1 MSFNVLI
8 VDDSATTRGIVKKV
22 LQLSELPLGTVQEA
36 GNGLQALEVLR
47 RDWVDLVLA
56 DLNMPEMGGVE
67 LIEAMSKDPLL
78 AAVPVVVVSSEGNQT
93 VIDSLSSKGTRG
105 FIRKPCEPAMLRRV
119 IEEALNARA

>member
-36 GNGLQALEVLR
+36 GNGVQALALLR

-56 DLNMPEMGGVE
+56 DLNMPEMGGLE
-67 LIEAMSKDPLL
+67 LIETMAKDPLL

-93 VIDSLSSKGTRG
+93 VIDSLASKGTRG

-119 IEEALNARA
+119 IEGALNARV

>member
-1 MSFNVLI
+1 
-8 VDDSATTRGIVKKV
+8 KV

>member
-22 LQLSELPLGTVQEA
+22 LQLSELPLGSVQEA
-36 GNGLQALEVLR
+36 GNGIQALAVLR

-56 DLNMPEMGGVE
+56 DLNMPEMGGLE
-67 LIEAMSKDPLL
+67 LIETMAKDPLL
-78 AAVPVVVVSSEGNQT
+78 AGVPVVVVSSEGNQT
-93 VIDSLSSKGTRG
+93 VIDSLASKGTRG

-119 IEEALNARA
+119 IEGALNARV

>member
-22 LQLSELPLGTVQEA
+22 LQLSELPLGQVREA
-36 GNGLQALEVLR
+36 GNGLQALELLR
-47 RDWVDLVLA
+47 SDWVDLVLA
-56 DLNMPEMGGVE
+56 DLNMPEMGGIE
-67 LIEAMSKDPLL
+67 LVEAMAKDPLL

-93 VIDSLSSKGTRG
+93 VIDSLASKGTRG

-119 IEEALNARA
+119 IEEALDAAV

>member
-56 DLNMPEMGGVE
+56 DLNMPEMGGAE
-67 LIEAMSKDPLL
+67 LIEAMSQDPLL

-93 VIDSLSSKGTRG
+93 VIDSLASKGTRG

>member
-22 LQLSELPLGTVQEA
+22 LQLSELPLGQVHEA
-36 GNGLQALEVLR
+36 ANGLLALALLR

-56 DLNMPEMGGVE
+56 DLNMPEMGGIE
-67 LIEAMSKDPLL
+67 LVEAMAKDPLL

-93 VIDSLSSKGTRG
+93 VIDSLASKGTRG

-119 IEEALNARA
+119 IEEALDAAV

>member
-36 GNGLQALEVLR
+36 GNGVQALEVLR

-56 DLNMPEMGGVE
+56 DLNMPEMGGAE
-67 LIEAMSKDPLL
+67 LIEAMALDPLL
-78 AAVPVVVVSSEGNQT
+78 ASVPVVVVSSEGNQT
-93 VIDSLSSKGTRG
+93 VIDSLASKGTRG

-119 IEEALNARA
+119 IEEALNARV